1 MNTPAKGGASRVCE
15 GRVKSNVRG
24 GGEGRGGFAW
34 PANNE
39 WVKGR
44 WVSEGVDPVT
54 WLPLREPRAAAGK
67 ANLLSTYWSNYLLL
81 PQIYFAY

>member
-1 MNTPAKGGASRVCE
+1 MNTPVKWGAFRVCE
-15 GRVKSNVRG
+15 ERVKG
-24 GGEGRGGFAW
+24 GGEGSFAW

-44 WVSEGVDPVT
+44 WMSKGVDPVT
-54 WLPLREPRAAAGK
+54 CLPLREPRTAAGK
-67 ANLLSTYWSNYLLL
+67 PNLLSTYWSNYLLL